1 MLRRAT
7 ASVSTPAL
15 GRAFATTQILYPSGK
30 VITWI
35 AHKGFGFIEEGSD
48 DKRQV
53 FVHQSN
59 VKVEEGGFRAL
70 SVGQEVEFQLEEQN
84 GKVSAVNVTGAGGA
98 LLPSGQ
104 RPAGGGFGRGGG
116 GGGGFDGGR
125 GRGRGGGGF
134 RGRGGRGGGG
144 GRDEFGSD
152 F

>member
-1 MLRRAT
+1 MRRAV
-7 ASVSTPAL
+7 AAVPTPAAL
-15 GRAFATTQILYPSGK
+15 ARAFAATQMLYPSGK

-35 AHKGFGFIEEGSD
+35 AHKGFGFIEESSD

-84 GKVSAVNVTGAGGA
+84 GKVSAVNVTGPGGA

-104 RPAGGGFGRGGG
+104 RPAGGGFGRGGR
-116 GGGGFDGGR
+116 GGFDGGR
-125 GRGRGGGGF
+125 GRGRGGF

-144 GRDEFGSD
+144 GGGRDEFGSD